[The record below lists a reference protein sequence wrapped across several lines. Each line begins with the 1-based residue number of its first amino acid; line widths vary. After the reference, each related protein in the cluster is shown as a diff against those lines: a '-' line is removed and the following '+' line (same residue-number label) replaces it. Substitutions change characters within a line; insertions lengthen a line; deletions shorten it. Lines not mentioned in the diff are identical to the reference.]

1 MGQKAEVR
9 RLKVELKDPRAK
21 AELMT
26 GKPQADLCSWAE
38 SEVKGLKGDSGVEA
52 EELDGFGRGG
62 RDRLGGVICNE
73 GTLELGRANG
83 DEGDLKLGLSSGDED
98 NLELG
103 LTSNDEDDLELGLTN
118 VDEDDLELGLTRDDE
133 DDLELGSSNRDE
145 DDLEPSRTNGDSRPG
160 NIS

>member
-1 MGQKAEVR
+1 MGQKTEFR

-26 GKPQADLCSWAE
+26 GKPQADPCSCAE
-38 SEVKGLKGDSGVEA
+38 SEVKGLKGDSGV

-73 GTLELGRANG
+73 GALELGRDKG

-103 LTSNDEDDLELGLTN
+103 LISNDEDDLELGLTS
-118 VDEDDLELGLTRDDE
+118 D
-133 DDLELGSSNRDE
+133 DE
-145 DDLEPSRTNGDSRPG
+145 DDLEPSGTIGDSRPG